1 MTATMRM
8 PAAELSGHVMRPL
21 LAVQEDQMTGFAT
34 DHCTRSV
41 DVSSTSG
48 LPVVSEDQFPA
59 RAEVV
64 VRAEEQTGKQVAP
77 SRMSCRQRA
86 GSIPV
91 TSNVVH

>member
-1 MTATMRM
+1 VDDVDARGGTQR
-8 PAAELSGHVMRPL
+8 PHVVRPL
-21 LAVQEDQMTGFAT
+21 LAVEEDQMTGSGT
-34 DHCTRSV
+34 DHCARSV

-77 SRMSCRQRA
+77 SRTSCRQRA
-86 GSIPV
+86 GSIPG
-91 TSNVVH
+91 TSNVVY